1 MGGSSSWVA
10 AAAAPP
16 PPPRIGGGSE
26 WEKMIGELS
35 RGREVAD
42 ELRLMLRHTT
52 APLDAT
58 LVLPAAQ
65 SLVAT
70 ILETFTHSLS
80 ILSPT
85 PAAAA
90 AHSDEVSQLPPLK
103 SEDCAETPPTK
114 DRRGCYKRRRSS
126 ETSTIETASLSEDGH
141 AWRKYG
147 QKVILNAKHPRSYF
161 RCTHKFDQD
170 CQATK
175 QQRGLIHLGSG
186 TTYHGRHTCKNLFNS
201 SPHHHHHMMMMQD
214 AAADDHDHSPIMW
227 SFAAATHDDDHPK
240 TTSLVM
246 NDSSCSTAHINNTNA
261 AGHHHEL
268 VVLKQENK
276 ELPEPQ
282 IKSSSSSSSS
292 DATFVCPDH
301 DPTKF
306 DTMSSAPHHHHQLG
320 AFSPAAS
327 SDVYSCTES
336 THSMEMDMMSM
347 AVNFD
352 DFLDLQTLN

>member
-1 MGGSSSWVA
+1 
-10 AAAAPP
+10 
-16 PPPRIGGGSE
+16 
-26 WEKMIGELS
+26 MIGELS
-35 RGREVAD
+35 RGRKVAD

-52 APLDAT
+52 PPLDAT

-85 PAAAA
+85 AAA

-103 SEDCAETPPTK
+103 SEDCAATTPPTK

-175 QQRGLIHLGSG
+175 QVQRIEDDPPRFR

-201 SPHHHHHMMMMQD
+201 SPHHHHMMMMQD

-227 SFAAATHDDDHPK
+227 SFAATHDDDHNIHPK

-246 NDSSCSTAHINNTNA
+246 NDSSCSTAHINNTNTNA
-261 AGHHHEL
+261 AGHHPVL

-306 DTMSSAPHHHHQLG
+306 DTMSSAPPPHHHHQLG